1 MTSLILAL
9 DVVEREK
16 ALAIARECAPH
27 LDGIKIGYPLV
38 LSAGLSIARDLEDL
52 DIPLTADFKVADIP
66 NTNRLIA
73 EQVFS
78 AGFRALICQGFT
90 GVDAVTACVETARS
104 MGGMC
109 MVVAEMS
116 HPGAL
121 EFFGQG
127 VAERIAR
134 MAVDCG
140 ADGIIAPATRPERV
154 RVLRGIVG
162 DRLIWSPGVGAQG
175 GDPLSI
181 ASLVDAI
188 IVGRQIYEAKNPG
201 KEASGLAY
209 LRR

>member
-1 MTSLILAL
+1 MTGLILAL
-9 DVVEREK
+9 DVGERER
-16 ALAIARECAPH
+16 AIDIARSCAPH
-27 LDGIKIGYPLV
+27 VDGIKIGYPLV
-38 LSAGLSIARDLEDL
+38 LPAGISVAADMQDL
-52 DIPLTADFKVADIP
+52 DLPLIADFKVADIP

-78 AGFRALICQGFT
+78 AGFHALICQGFT
-90 GVDAVTACVETARS
+90 GEDAIAACVDTAHS
-104 MGGMC
+104 MGGKG

-121 EFFGQG
+121 EFFGHG

-134 MAVDCG
+134 LAVSCG

-175 GDPLSI
+175 GDPASI
-181 ASLVDAI
+181 AGLVDAI
-188 IVGRQIYEAKNPG
+188 IVGRQIYEAEDPG
-201 KEASGLAY
+201 EAASAFSSI
-209 LRR
+209 RR

>member
-1 MTSLILAL
+1 MTGLILAL
-9 DVVEREK
+9 DVVERER
-16 ALAIARECAPH
+16 ALSIARACAPY
-27 LDGIKIGYPLV
+27 LDVIKIGYPLV
-38 LSAGLSIARDLEDL
+38 LSAGLSIAGDLQDL
-52 DIPLTADFKVADIP
+52 GLPLTADFKVADIP

-78 AGFRALICQGFT
+78 AGFQSLICHGFT
-90 GVDAVTACVETARS
+90 GEDAIAACVETAHS
-104 MGGMC
+104 MGGTC

-134 MAVDCG
+134 LAITSG

-162 DRLIWSPGVGAQG
+162 SRLIWSPGVGVQG
-175 GDPLSI
+175 GDPGSI
-181 ASLVDAI
+181 ASMVDAL
-188 IVGRQIYEAKNPG
+188 IVGRQIYESKDPG
-201 KEASGLAY
+201 IEASGLAY